1 MKHLLFICS
10 SAIDRSPVAAELFEN
25 NRKYEAKYAGLNSW
39 ARIPLTKAAVDWA
52 DIIFVMDERNQKH
65 RTQLLER
72 FPDAIK
78 KEIVV
83 LDIDNSYVRYDL
95 RLIELLRAKLEDWL
109 AN

>member
-1 MKHLLFICS
+1 
-10 SAIDRSPVAAELFEN
+10 
-25 NRKYEAKYAGLNSW
+25 
-39 ARIPLTKAAVDWA
+39 
-52 DIIFVMDERNQKH
+52 MDERNQKH

>member
-52 DIIFVMDERNQKH
+52 DIIVKRWVYVK
-65 RTQLLER
+65 
-72 FPDAIK
+72 
-78 KEIVV
+78 
-83 LDIDNSYVRYDL
+83 NSVGNF
-95 RLIELLRAKLEDWL
+95 L
-109 AN
+109 AR